1 MTPTGTLVLLFSI
14 ATAVAI
20 ATRRI
25 PIPYTVALLIAGLGL
40 GVLGVVEAPH
50 LTKDVLFVVF
60 LPGLLFEGAFHI
72 DLKDFRRNSL
82 TITAL
87 ALPGVVVGIGLT
99 AVIVTGA
106 FRAFGLHD
114 TFTLRHGLVLGALL
128 AATDPIAVIG
138 LFRTL
143 HAPKRL
149 ELLVEGESLFN
160 DGTAIVFLAL
170 VLQFVQGNDVSM
182 LRLALDFILIAGGGA
197 VIGAAFGVI
206 ASFVANQIDDAMIQ
220 ITLTVITAYGSFAL
234 ADSLQLSGVIATVTA
249 GMICGSYGRRS
260 AISQQT
266 QATLIAFWEYVAFA
280 LNSFVFLLM
289 GFAVIPLALFT
300 AWRET
305 GIAYIAITVAR
316 IGIIAA
322 VVTLLSRTEERVPKN
337 WAWPLSWGGLR
348 GALSMVLALSLPAD
362 FPQRNLLIA
371 MTFGA
376 VVLTILLQGLT
387 IAPMLKWLQIREE
400 EDSPNPSDA

>member
-40 GVLGVVEAPH
+40 GVLGIIEAPH

-87 ALPGVVVGIGLT
+87 AVPGVVAAIGLT
-99 AVIVTGA
+99 AIIVTGA
-106 FRAFGLHD
+106 FRMLGLHEA
-114 TFTLRHGLVLGALL
+114 FTIRHGLVLGALL
-128 AATDPIAVIG
+128 AATDPIAVIS

-170 VLQFVQGNDVSM
+170 VLRFVQGSDMSVV
-182 LRLALDFILIAGGGA
+182 RLAVDFVLIAGGGA
-197 VIGAAFGVI
+197 LIGGVIGIAA
-206 ASFVANQIDDAMIQ
+206 ALVAKRIDDPMIQ

-249 GMICGSYGRRS
+249 GMICGSYSRR
-260 AISQQT
+260 AAVSQET
-266 QATLIAFWEYVAFA
+266 HAALAAFWEYVAFA

-289 GFAVIPLALFT
+289 GFTVIPLALFA
-300 AWRET
+300 AWKET
-305 GIAYIAITVAR
+305 SIAYLAVTVAR
-316 IGIIAA
+316 VGII
-322 VVTLLSRTEERVPKN
+322 VVVVALLSRTEERLPKN
-337 WAWPLSWGGLR
+337 WSWPLSWGGLR

-362 FPQRNLLIA
+362 FPQRNLLIS
-371 MTFGA
+371 MTFGV
-376 VVLTILLQGLT
+376 VVLSILIQGLT
-387 IAPMLKWLQIREE
+387 IAPMLRRLNIREE
-400 EDSPNPSDA
+400 